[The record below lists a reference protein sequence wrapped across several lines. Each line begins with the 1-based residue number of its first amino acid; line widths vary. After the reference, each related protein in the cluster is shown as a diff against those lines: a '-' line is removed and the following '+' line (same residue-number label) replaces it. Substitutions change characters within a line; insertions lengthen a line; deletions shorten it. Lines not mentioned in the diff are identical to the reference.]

1 MFKSYSLFVCVKYSY
16 SGEWFRVPAEEYIEK
31 ISSMVGSLV
40 RVHLIDGRIIMG
52 RLISIDPDYL
62 NIILEEV
69 SESESEETITVIPG
83 TSVGYIKFIK
93 IKSTVEDSIED
104 KVLNLLERE
113 PKLTVNEIARILN
126 VEPKEIR
133 RIIRKLK
140 RKGLI
145 KGRSDTSGR
154 VGRTKP

>member
-1 MFKSYSLFVCVKYSY
+1 M
-16 SGEWFRVPAEEYIEK
+16 PAEEYIEK

-52 RLISIDPDYL
+52 RLISVDPDYL
-62 NIILEEV
+62 NLILEEV
-69 SESESEETITVIPG
+69 SGSEREETITVIPG
-83 TSVGYIKFIK
+83 TSIGYIKFIK
-93 IKSTVEDSIED
+93 IKSTIEDNIED

-113 PKLTVNEIARILN
+113 PKLTVKEIAKILN
-126 VEPKEIR
+126 VEPKEVR
-133 RIIRKLK
+133 KVIRKLK
-140 RKGLI
+140 SKGLI

>member
-1 MFKSYSLFVCVKYSY
+1 ME
-16 SGEWFRVPAEEYIEK
+16 SGCRVPAEEYIEK

-52 RLISIDPDYL
+52 RLISVDPDYL
-62 NIILEEV
+62 NLILEEV
-69 SESESEETITVIPG
+69 SGSEREETITVIPG
-83 TSVGYIKFIK
+83 TSIGYIKFIK
-93 IKSTVEDSIED
+93 IKSTIEDNIED

-113 PKLTVNEIARILN
+113 PKLTVKEIAKILN
-126 VEPKEIR
+126 VEPKEVR
-133 RIIRKLK
+133 KVIRKLK
-140 RKGLI
+140 SKGLI